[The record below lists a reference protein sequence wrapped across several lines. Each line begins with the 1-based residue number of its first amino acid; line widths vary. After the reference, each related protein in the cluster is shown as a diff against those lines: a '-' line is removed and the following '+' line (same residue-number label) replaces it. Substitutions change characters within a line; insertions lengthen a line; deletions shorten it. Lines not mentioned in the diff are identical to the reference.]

1 MAGGGRRFARL
12 IGYDGGMRFQFSTQ
26 QILLATAFVAITCG
40 GIVGFRYVQSWFSS
54 PALPW
59 SLVWFYAAVAT
70 PLWMPSIFV
79 AYAIGRRSFATR
91 LVVIF
96 ALIELAAVFIS
107 WGAWHWPPLVQY

>member
-1 MAGGGRRFARL
+1 MCYTAYKPLRGKANKLGTTSAAERKPSSAKSCFARL

-91 LVVIF
+91 LV
-96 ALIELAAVFIS
+96 
-107 WGAWHWPPLVQY
+107 